1 MKKTGSE
8 ALVSR
13 EDEFDDQFSLLD
25 LVAFARRNY
34 RVILGGALI
43 GVVIALILAD
53 LLPKQYQAKA
63 LVKIGEIGNANAV
76 GVRIEPS
83 LQVVDRVKSQ
93 SFQDDVLE
101 GLNISVEFDDDA
113 LVNQF
118 RKNLN
123 IKLEKSELISF
134 SLKALSRAEAAKNM
148 QEVVNQLNKSH
159 NRMSYPTISR
169 LKLELDSINNELK
182 LAEMEIKQFSNTLV
196 TESNK
201 ITDMKFSQAVLFNSI
216 RMSKEQEYRS
226 FRDSKLM
233 LEERLSPERTFPTHV
248 LGRVE
253 VSKKPVFPK
262 YSMFIPIGLLL
273 GLLTSLLYILVR
285 GLKLSRASKQ

>member
-123 IKLEKSELISF
+123 IKLEKSELISL